1 MEMEKH
7 NQGRAKRN
15 RNLSFILFVTSS
27 LARLEGFD
35 LGKYVWEEEGN
46 DWGLVHG
53 ELWIPNDMRL
63 MEEIAAREAH
73 VDYGRDCPM
82 VTQVLAT
89 SKVYESIPSSS
100 DSLFAHILYSWPE
113 LSCTQ
118 SSSMQKTY
126 GISGYIRSKTE
137 KWMCTLGSASST
149 TASYPFLQFDLCNT
163 VDVWQIYSQISMQ
176 ENAHKTI
183 ALSVH
188 CRDMRF
194 SRIRW
199 NLLITHMP

>member
-7 NQGRAKRN
+7 NQGREKRN

-100 DSLFAHILYSWPE
+100 DKLQFSFWNHSSIEFATLFAAVMHPVIFNAKDIWNLRIH
-113 LSCTQ
+113 T
-118 SSSMQKTY
+118 
-126 GISGYIRSKTE
+126 
-137 KWMCTLGSASST
+137 ASST

-188 CRDMRF
+188 CRDMGF